1 MDLKENPLDREQ
13 LPYTETGGCTSD
25 EDCRRCA
32 KNVVRMFNELAEK
45 QAATSAARAKKKA
58 AEAARLARRAAE
70 AKQREKAAQKAAR
83 TAAYHARL
91 EAENVAKL
99 ADSVE
104 DVAGEAT
111 VANAGSTITHPP
123 LAGGSADVNAQ
134 KIVKVGLLLIFLT
147 IVFMLAVEHND
158 TQQYFQAWFNIES
171 GPTTNSKGPH
181 PGGLEAAPGTL
192 WRSSFRA
199 ARLRENDDCAGSCK
213 RGWMLL
219 QFVLSRT
226 LAH

>member
-13 LPYTETGGCTSD
+13 LPYTETGGCTSE

-70 AKQREKAAQKAAR
+70 AKQREKAAKKAAR

-91 EAENVAKL
+91 EAENVVKS

-104 DVAGEAT
+104 VLADEANST
-111 VANAGSTITHPP
+111 NTGSAITHPP
-123 LAGGSADVNAQ
+123 LAEGSAGSNVQ
-134 KIVKVGLLLIFLT
+134 TCVKVGLLLIFLT
-147 IVFMLAVEHND
+147 VLFMLAVEYSKSH
-158 TQQYFQAWFNIES
+158 QYFQAWFNIER
-171 GPTTNSKGPH
+171 GP
-181 PGGLEAAPGTL
+181 LAQ
-192 WRSSFRA
+192 
-199 ARLRENDDCAGSCK
+199 
-213 RGWMLL
+213 LL
-219 QFVLSRT
+219 SL
-226 LAH
+226 LN